1 MDKIIKIIV
10 LSSGK
15 TLITQIVEFDPIEL
29 GAPDWRLINPYS
41 ISNGDIIEPWLESCT
56 DQTEFKIVSDIILTA
71 IEPNSDLLEKYL
83 EKIN

>member
-15 TLITQIVEFDPIEL
+15 TIITQIVEFDPIEL

-41 ISNGDIIEPWLESCT
+41 ISNGDILEPWLESCT
-56 DQTEFKIVSDIILTA
+56 DQTEFKIVSDTIFTA
-71 IEPNSDLLEKYL
+71 IEPKEHLIEQYL
-83 EKIN
+83 EKTN